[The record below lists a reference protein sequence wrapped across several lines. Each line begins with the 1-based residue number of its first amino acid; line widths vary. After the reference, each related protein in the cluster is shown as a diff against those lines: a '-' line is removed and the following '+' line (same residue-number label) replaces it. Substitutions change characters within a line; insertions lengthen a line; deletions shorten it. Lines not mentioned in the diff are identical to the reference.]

1 MNNIEYR
8 TPLNSDEFEKY
19 DLFRWRI
26 LRKPIGKSIDSLKD
40 KYENSSYHLI
50 AVSDNEV
57 IACGRLHFNT
67 DSEAQIRYMAVNNNL
82 QGMGIG
88 REIIGHLEKYALEQN
103 AKKIV
108 LNARDHVIKFYEKLG
123 YQVVRKFYGSDTNI
137 PHTTMMKKL

>member
-40 KYENSSYHLI
+40 EYENSSYHLI
-50 AVSDNEV
+50 GVSDKKV

-67 DSEAQIRYMAVNNNL
+67 DSEAQIRYMAVSNNL

-88 REIIGHLEKYALEQN
+88 REIIGHLEKYALEKN

-108 LNARDHVIKFYEKLG
+108 LNSRDHVIKFYEKSG

>member
-19 DLFRWRI
+19 DLFRWQI
-26 LRKPIGKSIDSLKD
+26 LREPIGKSIGSLKD
-40 KYENSSYHLI
+40 EYENSSYHLI
-50 AVSDNEV
+50 CVSDNEV

-67 DSEAQIRYMAVNNNL
+67 DFEAQIRYMAVNNNL

-88 REIIGHLEKYALEQN
+88 RKIIEHLEKYALEQG

-108 LNARDHVIKFYEKLG
+108 LNARDNVIKFYEKSG

-137 PHTTMMKKL
+137 PHTTMMKEL